1 MASNGEEEEVPPRGN
16 EWEVV
21 SLASSTYAALN
32 NESRSFTEYERKTSE
47 AMFMSGHF
55 VFPPSQ
61 HENLPL
67 EAENIGETQTEQAV
81 ENVEFLSEEVTI
93 KQLGSSGFHGIQL
106 FDDYGNIL
114 PICDALLEEDTTAHG
129 DDLEDNES
137 VLHSTAFLS
146 SSHSYENT
154 DGSNIVEESSSRNC
168 RPEHS
173 QQESN
178 TNEHDNELPCQ
189 AWWKR
194 KTASLVAHAKEAKTF
209 WSVFV
214 AAAVMGLVI
223 LGQQWQQ
230 ERWQILQLKLQHG
243 FHDERI
249 GRMFGPL
256 SRLKDI
262 IVGGHNRGTFIKG
275 SSPSVRH

>member
-1 MASNGEEEEVPPRGN
+1 MASNGEEEEAPPRGN

-21 SLASSTYAALN
+21 SLTSSAYTNLN
-32 NESRSFTEYERKTSE
+32 NENRPFTEYEGETSE
-47 AMFMSGHF
+47 AMFKSSHF

-67 EAENIGETQTEQAV
+67 ESENSSETQAERGV
-81 ENVEFLSEEVTI
+81 KNVEFLREEGTM
-93 KQLGSSGFHGIQL
+93 KRFGSSGFHGIQI
-106 FDDYGNIL
+106 FDDNGNIL
-114 PICDALLEEDTTAHG
+114 PICDTDFEEDS
-129 DDLEDNES
+129 LEANES
-137 VLHSTAFLS
+137 VLHSTALPS
-146 SSHSYENT
+146 SSQSNESA

-168 RPEHS
+168 QSEPS

-178 TNEHDNELPCQ
+178 TNELPCR

-194 KTASLVAHAKEAKTF
+194 KTASLVAHAKEANAF
-209 WSVFV
+209 WSIFV

-230 ERWQILQLKLQHG
+230 ERLQILHLKLQHG
-243 FHDERI
+243 LHDERI
-249 GRMFGPL
+249 GRMLGPL

-262 IVGGHNRGTFIKG
+262 IVGGHNRGTFIKDTT
-275 SSPSVRH
+275 SSVPH

>member
-1 MASNGEEEEVPPRGN
+1 MASNGEEEEAPPRGN

-21 SLASSTYAALN
+21 SLASSAYAALN
-32 NESRSFTEYERKTSE
+32 NESRSFTEYERETSE

-67 EAENIGETQTEQAV
+67 ETENISETQTEQSV
-81 ENVEFLSEEVTI
+81 ENVEFLSEEVTV
-93 KQLGSSGFHGIQL
+93 KQLGSSGFHGIQI

-114 PICDALLEEDTTAHG
+114 PICDAYMEEDSAAHEV
-129 DDLEDNES
+129 DLEDNES
-137 VLHSTAFLS
+137 VFHSTALPS
-146 SSHSYENT
+146 SSHSNENK

-168 RPEHS
+168 RSEPS

-178 TNEHDNELPCQ
+178 TNEHDNEIPCQ

-194 KTASLVAHAKEAKTF
+194 KTASLVSHAKEANTF

-223 LGQQWQQ
+223 LGQHWQQ
-230 ERWQILQLKLQHG
+230 ERWQILQMKLHRG
-243 FHDERI
+243 LHDERI
-249 GRMFGPL
+249 VRMFGPL
-256 SRLKDI
+256 SRIKDI
-262 IVGGHNRGTFIKG
+262 FVGGHNRGTFIKD
-275 SSPSVRH
+275 SVSSVRH